1 MNCANCGG
9 IVKAGGKFCP
19 HCGSAVAA
27 APPVEP
33 APTRLGA
40 AEPAP
45 PPTTRYCMTCGGA
58 VGAKFCNEA
67 KCDTCGAPLA
77 APVASGPRKTR
88 LAAPIDASYEAVG
101 STPVQPPGAAAPGS
115 GAPRPW
121 AATPTRVQ
129 ASPAIIKGSN
139 HTFYQLLGLAFLLI
153 ACAYV
158 GYHYWSAPAA
168 PETRRAEG
176 VEPVYGDLASS
187 GEATPGS
194 GAQGL
199 GASGSVAQGSVAQG
213 SGAVGYSQGQ
223 PGDEYQAQSAAGAGG
238 QQAGLS
244 EGQAPGTFGAASGA
258 GVDLRGTA
266 ASGSVDRRA
275 EALGTVPLS
284 GEAGPSRSAD
294 PAATRRASRQPIDPR
309 APRIVTPPPRPPR
322 WPLSRGHPLR

>member
-1 MNCANCGG
+1 MNCGNCGG
-9 IVKAGGKFCP
+9 VVKAGGKFCP

-27 APPVEP
+27 APPLVP

-58 VGAKFCNEA
+58 VGANQA

-88 LAAPIDASYEAVG
+88 LAAPIEASYEAVG
-101 STPVQPPGAAAPGS
+101 SVPVQPPGPA
-115 GAPRPW
+115 APRPG

-129 ASPAIIKGSN
+129 APPAIIKGSN
-139 HTFYQLLGLAFLLI
+139 RTFYQLLGLAFLLI

-158 GYHYWSAPAA
+158 GYHYWSAPPA

-176 VEPVYGDLASS
+176 LEPAYGDLASS

-199 GASGSVAQGSVAQG
+199 GASGSVAQGS
-213 SGAVGYSQGQ
+213 GAVGYSQGQ
-223 PGDEYQAQSAAGAGG
+223 PGDEYQAQSTAGAGG
-238 QQAGLS
+238 QELALN
-244 EGQAPGTFGAASGA
+244 EGQAQAGTFGAAAGA

-266 ASGSVDRRA
+266 AGGSVDRRA
-275 EALGTVPLS
+275 AAPGPASLS
-284 GEAGPSRSAD
+284 GEAGPPRPAD
-294 PAATRRASRQPIDPR
+294 PAAARRPSRQPIEPR
-309 APRIVTPPPRPPR
+309 APRIVTPPPGRPVGR
-322 WPLSRGHPLR
+322 